1 MIRLVTGGIRSG
13 KSKYAEELVQQ
24 LGSRVCYVATGVI
37 TDKEMENRVK
47 RHQQRRPKNWMVLEE
62 SVCLA
67 EGVKQVTEPI
77 LLIDCL
83 STWTTNRL
91 MELSPEQTDAD
102 RGEFEQ
108 KMGEEAKELVQALQG
123 KEAVIVTSETGLG
136 GIQVS
141 KIGRMFQDA
150 LGTVNQNVAASA
162 DEVWMTVAGV
172 PWRVKG

>member
-37 TDKEMENRVK
+37 TDKEMESRVK
-47 RHQQRRPKNWMVLEE
+47 HHQQRRPKNWIVLEE
-62 SVCLA
+62 SVCLV
-67 EGVKQVTEPI
+67 EGVKQVKEPVI
-77 LLIDCL
+77 LIDCL

-108 KMGEEAKELVQALQG
+108 KMGEEAKELMQALQG
-123 KEAVIVTSETGLG
+123 KDAVIVTSETGLG

-150 LGTVNQNVAASA
+150 LGTVNQEVAASA